1 MQASPTAAFHKPML
15 CELPRNNL
23 SKERLIAPGV
33 TPKPTVLVL
42 GESVLQR
49 AGYETLTAGTLAEAQ
64 AVIHSDQ
71 KLDLVFTDITLPDN
85 PEGGLQLGQLVRQA
99 RLGVPV
105 LYTSGRTLTDGMK
118 ELFVDRSSFLPKP
131 YTDEQLITAMADLL
145 RAEY

>member
-1 MQASPTAAFHKPML
+1 MASIL
-15 CELPRNNL
+15 VVED
-23 SKERLIAPGV
+23 E
-33 TPKPTVLVL
+33 PTVLVL

-85 PEGGLQLGQLVRQA
+85 PEGGLQVGQLVRQA
-99 RLGVPV
+99 RPGVPV
-105 LYTSGRTLTDGMK
+105 LYTSGRALTDGMK
-118 ELFVDRSSFLPKP
+118 ELFVERSSFLLKP
-131 YTDEQLITAMADLL
+131 YTDEQLITATAGLL